1 MAIKDLFKIEK
12 KPRKGLFAME
22 WVVLAY
28 MALTLLIILFAY
40 TKVVNPE
47 AMIWG
52 RLRIGV
58 MTVALWVVYRMVP
71 CRFTRF
77 TRVLAQ
83 MALLGWWYPDT
94 YEINRMFPN
103 LDHVFAGMEQQ
114 LFGMQPSL
122 EFSMM
127 YPQPWISEVLDMAYA
142 SYYPIIVLVVLY
154 YFFRRY
160 EDFERCVFIVMGSFM
175 MYYVIFDLLPVAGP
189 TYYFAA
195 IGLEQAHAGVFPDMG
210 NYFHELR
217 PCMASPGWKDGFFY
231 EMVEIA
237 KDAGER
243 PTAAFPSS
251 HVGISVVLSWLAVQT
266 RQWWLSVIV
275 IVITLLICL
284 ATVYIQAHYAVDS
297 LAGLVTGTLFYWVLY
312 YVSRD
317 EH

>member
-12 KPRKGLFAME
+12 SPRKGLFAME
-22 WVVLAY
+22 WAVLAY
-28 MALTLLIILFAY
+28 MVFTLLVILFAY

-47 AMIWG
+47 SMIWG

-58 MTVALWVVYRMVP
+58 MTLALWVVYRMVP

-77 TRVLAQ
+77 VRVLAQ

-103 LDHVFAGMEQQ
+103 LDHVFASLEQTI
-114 LFGMQPSL
+114 FGMQPSL
-122 EFSMM
+122 EFCKA
-127 YPQPWISEVLDMAYA
+127 YPQAIVSEVLDMGYA
-142 SYYPIIVLVVLY
+142 SYYFLIVSVVLF

-160 EDFERCVFIVMGSFM
+160 EQFERCVFIVMGAFM
-175 MYYVIFDLLPVAGP
+175 LYYVLFDLIPVAGP

-195 IGLEQAHAGVFPDMG
+195 IGVDQARAGVFPDLG

-217 PCMASPGWKDGFFY
+217 PCLESPGWKDGFFY
-231 EMVEIA
+231 QMVEAA

-251 HVGISVVLSWLAVQT
+251 HVGISVVLSWLAIQT
-266 RQWWLSVIV
+266 RSWWLSAVIV
-275 IVITLLICL
+275 TLTVLIFF
-284 ATVYIQAHYAVDS
+284 ATFYIQAHYLVDS
-297 LAGLVTGTLFYWVLY
+297 IAGVITGTVFYWTLY
-312 YVSRD
+312 YFSRD
-317 EH
+317 DQ